1 MSLARALW
9 HENADLAAAALA
21 HPFVRGIADG
31 SLAHDAFAA
40 YVAQDAFFLEGF
52 ARAYGLA
59 LEHSADESSRAAF
72 AELRAGV
79 RDELRLHAAYAASLG
94 LDLDRVVPSPTT
106 RAYLDFLDRA
116 ALSALGLAC
125 ASMTPCMRLYAHL
138 GQALVDDVA
147 EPYGEWARTYAD
159 PAFEQLAA
167 TLERLLDAH
176 GTDSSETRLTYRR
189 AMELELAFFDETVSV
204 DDP

>member
-9 HENADLAAAALA
+9 NENADLAAAALA
-21 HPFVRGIADG
+21 HPFLRGIADG
-31 SLAHDAFAA
+31 SLPRDAFAA
-40 YVAQDAFFLEGF
+40 YVAQDAFFLDGF
-52 ARAYGLA
+52 ARAYGVA
-59 LEHSADESSRAAF
+59 REHSSDEPSRAAF

-94 LDLDRVVPSPTT
+94 LDLERAVPSPTT

-116 ALSALGLAC
+116 ALRTVGLAC
-125 ASMTPCMRLYAHL
+125 AAMTPCMRLYAHL
-138 GQALVDDVA
+138 GRALVGDVA
-147 EPYGEWARTYAD
+147 EPYGEWARNYAD

-176 GTDSSETRLTYRR
+176 ATDLPETRLTYRR
-189 AMELELAFFDETVSV
+189 AMELELAFFDEPLAV
-204 DDP
+204 